1 MLHCAEV
8 KLKLN
13 YLEIIHWKIYYIQQA
28 LGKLKT
34 KFHCTQSMYGAKKLD
49 AAFPVLVWNTVTL
62 KAFS

>member
-49 AAFPVLVWNTVTL
+49 TAFPVVV
-62 KAFS
+62 